1 MNHIADLPHSEL
13 QRLHREGRISVRAN
27 MSMAMHICDKD
38 PRISTS
44 VKAAHHF
51 WKWLGVLMLI
61 GGPISM
67 FFVRWY
73 WGALIFFGSFIVFN
87 ATRQSAGQFV
97 VDAVLEN
104 EGLYYDCLAQN
115 VLLIRHT
122 NAP

>member
-13 QRLHREGRISVRAN
+13 QRLHGSGEITVRAN

-44 VKAAHHF
+44 VKAAHLF
-51 WKWLGVLMLI
+51 YKWLGLLMLF
-61 GGPISM
+61 GGPISI
-67 FFVRWY
+67 FFIRWY
-73 WGALIFFGSFIVFN
+73 WGVLIFCASFIVFN

-104 EGLYYDCLAQN
+104 ESLYYDCLAQN
-115 VLLIRHT
+115 ILLIRRT